1 MGSLVLCLIPA
12 VAGLPYALAI
22 TMAIFFLVMF
32 FSCGYVVIALAH
44 GATTQ
49 TAENTG
55 LLAGFSI
62 AGWSLTTGLLMWVVG
77 RMFDRAEY
85 AASFALVAALPV
97 AGVVVWRFL
106 SAPATATELARVA
119 KV

>member
-1 MGSLVLCLIPA
+1 
-12 VAGLPYALAI
+12 
-22 TMAIFFLVMF
+22 
-32 FSCGYVVIALAH
+32 
-44 GATTQ
+44 
-49 TAENTG
+49 
-55 LLAGFSI
+55 
-62 AGWSLTTGLLMWVVG
+62 VVG